1 MINTYEGYLNH
12 PAGNIL
18 TIDDALK
25 MYTALGESI
34 AKCSAEDKMEFYDD
48 FIKKAL
54 KYADYR
60 CEWEYKSKEDK
71 LTEDKYRTSSHD
83 AFIDSLNLLSRLA
96 AAEGIDNSWREE
108 LGDERKRIGDFACFV
123 AYMTGISN
131 R

>member
-18 TIDDALK
+18 TIDEALK

-34 AKCSAEDKMEFYDD
+34 VKCSAEDKMEFYDD
-48 FIKKAL
+48 FIRRAL
-54 KYADYR
+54 KYSAYR
-60 CEWEYKSKEDK
+60 CEWEYMSREDK
-71 LTEDKYRTSSHD
+71 LAEDKYRTSSHD
-83 AFIDSLNLLSRLA
+83 AFIASLNLLSRLA
-96 AAEGIDNSWREE
+96 AADGIDVSWREE
-108 LGDERKRIGDFACFV
+108 LGDDRKRIGDFACFV

>member
-34 AKCSAEDKMEFYDD
+34 AKCSTEDKMEFYDD
-48 FIKKAL
+48 FIKRAS
-54 KYADYR
+54 KYSTYR
-60 CEWEYKSKEDK
+60 CEWKYMSREDK

-96 AAEGIDNSWREE
+96 VAEGIDNSWREE

-123 AYMTGISN
+123 AYMTGISS